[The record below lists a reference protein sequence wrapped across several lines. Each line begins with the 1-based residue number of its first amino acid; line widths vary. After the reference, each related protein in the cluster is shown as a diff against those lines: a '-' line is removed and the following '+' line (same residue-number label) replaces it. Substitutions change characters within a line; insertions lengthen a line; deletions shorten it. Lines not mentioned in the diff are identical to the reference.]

1 MLLRSPPAGFIA
13 PCLPTPILR
22 PPTGPLWVHEIKH
35 DGYRLMAWR
44 DGDDVRLYTRR
55 GYDWSERYPAV
66 VAALRAL
73 RVGSCLIDG
82 ELVVCDD
89 TGMSSFERLR
99 SRRHDHIA
107 FLYAFDLL
115 ALDGQDLRRE
125 TLETR
130 KATLA
135 SLLRK
140 SPTGISLCEHLE
152 GDGGVVFGH
161 ACKMGLEGIV
171 SKRRDSRYS
180 SGATPN
186 WVKSKNPLSAAV
198 AREANEDWGKS

>member
-22 PPTGPLWVHEIKH
+22 PPSGPLWVHEIKH
-35 DGYRLMAWR
+35 DGYRMMAWR
-44 DGDDVRLYTRR
+44 EGDDVRLYTRR

-66 VAALRAL
+66 VAALRTL
-73 RVGSCLIDG
+73 KVGSCLIDG
-82 ELVVCDD
+82 ELVVCDEA
-89 TGMSSFERLR
+89 GVSSFERLR
-99 SRRHDHIA
+99 SRQHDHTA

-115 ALDGQDLRRE
+115 TLDGQDLRRE
-125 TLETR
+125 PFETR
-130 KATLA
+130 KVTLA
-135 SLLRK
+135 SLLRR
-140 SPTGISLCEHLE
+140 SPAGISLCEHLE
-152 GDGGVVFGH
+152 ADGEVVFRH

-186 WVKSKNPLSAAV
+186 WVKSKNPNSAAV
-198 AREANEDWGKS
+198 EREATEDWGKP